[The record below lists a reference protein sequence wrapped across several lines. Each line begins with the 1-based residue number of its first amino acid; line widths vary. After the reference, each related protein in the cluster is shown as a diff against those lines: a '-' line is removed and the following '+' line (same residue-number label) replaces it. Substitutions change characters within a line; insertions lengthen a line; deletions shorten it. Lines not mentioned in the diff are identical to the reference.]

1 MERLLV
7 NGYIGEK
14 VFSFKGF
21 QTQKKNKHLEHL
33 EDQIIDEGSK
43 GGVNAVNFLKAIRNM
58 LAGQSGK
65 KVNMTVKWDGAPAV
79 ICGINPEN
87 GKFFVGT
94 KSVFNKNPKIN
105 YTVSDINRNHS
116 GVLADK
122 LTVCLQ
128 NLKRVVSNG
137 VYQGDLL
144 FTSGDL
150 RADNIDGES
159 MITFTPNTITYAV
172 PSNSG
177 IGRKIKSARLGIVFH
192 TKYTGKTMQ
201 DLRAGFGTVTGGG
214 GRNVFLAS
222 AGYKD
227 TSGMSK
233 FTSSELAKFDSL
245 IRMAEG
251 SLKKAGPILDLLSS
265 YSNDPV
271 AVSFR
276 LKAYFNQ
283 VVRNSGSGFG
293 RVKDMQKQFRDYY
306 ISFINAE
313 ISARKTPAGQEKYI
327 QAKEDGLAFI
337 DRNQS
342 ALYFAIASHKSLMSA
357 KDFLISKLNQVQ
369 SIGHFLKTAN
379 GYRVTAPEGFVAVDR
394 VAGAVKLVDRLEF
407 SRANFTMDKNWG

>member
-33 EDQIIDEGSK
+33 EDQIIDDGSK
-43 GGVNAVNFLKAIRNM
+43 GGVNAVNFLKSIRNM

-201 DLRAGFGTVTGGG
+201 ELRAGFGTVTGGG

-233 FTSSELAKFDSL
+233 FTSGELAKFDSL

-251 SLKKAGPILDLLSS
+251 
-265 YSNDPV
+265 
-271 AVSFR
+271 
-276 LKAYFNQ
+276 
-283 VVRNSGSGFG
+283 
-293 RVKDMQKQFRDYY
+293 
-306 ISFINAE
+306 
-313 ISARKTPAGQEKYI
+313 
-327 QAKEDGLAFI
+327 
-337 DRNQS
+337 
-342 ALYFAIASHKSLMSA
+342 
-357 KDFLISKLNQVQ
+357 
-369 SIGHFLKTAN
+369 
-379 GYRVTAPEGFVAVDR
+379 
-394 VAGAVKLVDRLEF
+394 
-407 SRANFTMDKNWG
+407 